1 MNVILNIDEV
11 HTVLTLVT
19 SQVLDHVDLS
29 DEAKKAVRDW
39 RRDHAVGGSELDGFA
54 VVFNEAIGN
63 HLDERTTRMV
73 RRRGKV
79 RISAAQE
86 RQS

>member
-1 MNVILNIDEV
+1 MNVILNVDEV

-29 DEAKKAVRDW
+29 DEAKEAVRNW
-39 RRDHAVGGSELDGFA
+39 RRDHALGGGDLDEFV

-63 HLDERTTRMV
+63 HLDDRTTRML
-73 RRRGKV
+73 RRRGST
-79 RISAAQE
+79 RISAAEE
-86 RQS
+86 RQP

>member
-29 DEAKKAVRDW
+29 DDAKEAVRSW
-39 RRDHAVGGSELDGFA
+39 RHDRALGNADLDEFA
-54 VVFNEAIGN
+54 AVFNEAIGN
-63 HLDERTTRMV
+63 HLDDRTTRFL
-73 RRRGKV
+73 RRRGSL
-79 RISAAQE
+79 RISAAEE
-86 RQS
+86 RRP